1 MELNPRLPEAPKCLG
16 DTYKHLNR
24 RAPIAPLEPF
34 SVGAVGAIVRLAS
47 SLCRG
52 ERAGRRDASCGGRT
66 RVGAGAFSFDRLR
79 VIGCGFGRRYSDAV
93 RMYKKA
99 LALRPEYHEALNDLV
114 RSASPRGGRREG
126 GERERER
133 KRESER
139 ESERERERERES
151 ERDALIDKATNL
163 HARASTARV

>member
-1 MELNPRLPEAPKCLG
+1 
-16 DTYKHLNR
+16 
-24 RAPIAPLEPF
+24 
-34 SVGAVGAIVRLAS
+34 
-47 SLCRG
+47 
-52 ERAGRRDASCGGRT
+52 
-66 RVGAGAFSFDRLR
+66 
-79 VIGCGFGRRYSDAV
+79 
-93 RMYKKA
+93 MYKKA

-133 KRESER
+133 ERESER

-163 HARASTARV
+163 HARASTVRV